1 MLNTEDLI
9 WVGIGSLYTIA
20 GVALV
25 VVAKIVRDIVTPYK
39 IDAQLTK
46 EDNPALGLAVTG
58 YFLAVIVVF
67 LGASVGQVFATAPP
81 FVEAMAQLGVDI
93 LYALAGIVA
102 LNLSRLIADRLL
114 LYKFSLRKEIIDD
127 RNVGAGAVEAGAL
140 IASALVVAGAIHGE
154 GGPLTALAFYGLGQV
169 VLVVFGLIYQ
179 WVTRYDI
186 HKEIEADNAPAGV
199 AMGLNLVAI
208 GTVMLKAC
216 AGDFEGWGP
225 NLARFGLYAVA
236 GFVVLAILRKIVDW
250 ILLPGA
256 TIRDEIV
263 NDKSMNAAFI
273 EGAMASG
280 VAAMIFFL
288 F

>member
-1 MLNTEDLI
+1 MLNTEDLM
-9 WVGIGSLYTIA
+9 WVGIGSVYVVV
-20 GVALV
+20 GVILV
-25 VVAKIVRDIVTPYK
+25 FVAKIVKDFLTSYK
-39 IDAQLTK
+39 IDAQLTQ
-46 EDNPALGLAVTG
+46 EDNPALGLATTG
-58 YFLAVIVVF
+58 YFLAVIIVF
-67 LGASVGQVFATAPP
+67 LGASVGQVFETAPP
-81 FVEAMAQLGVDI
+81 LGAALEQLGVDV

-154 GGPLTALAFYGLGQV
+154 GGPLTALAFYGLGQA
-169 VLVVFGLIYQ
+169 VLVIFGLLYQ

-208 GTVMLKAC
+208 GTIMLKAC
-216 AGDFEGWGP
+216 SGDFEGWGP

-236 GFVVLAILRKIVDW
+236 GFVVLAVLRKVIDW
-250 ILLPGA
+250 VLLPGT
-256 TIRDEIV
+256 TIRKEIV
-263 NDKSMNAAFI
+263 DDKSMNAAFI
-273 EGAMASG
+273 EGALASG
-280 VAAMIFFL
+280 VAAMIFFM